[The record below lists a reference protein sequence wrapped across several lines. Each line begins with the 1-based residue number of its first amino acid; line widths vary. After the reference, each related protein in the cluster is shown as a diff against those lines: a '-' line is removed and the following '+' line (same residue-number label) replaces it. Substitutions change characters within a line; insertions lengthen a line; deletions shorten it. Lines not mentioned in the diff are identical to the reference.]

1 MSTTPHLGPRT
12 REEWTQ
18 ALDSLP
24 EHPAKIPVF
33 FFGHGSPMLAMPDNG
48 RSSGFGEAT
57 MKYNG
62 PNGPNARFL
71 KDFGP
76 ALLKKYSPK
85 AIVVFSAHWD
95 TRGERLGSYPK
106 LDVDV
111 NMKLTHLQ
119 YSVGLRG

>member
-1 MSTTPHLGPRT
+1 
-12 REEWTQ
+12 
-18 ALDSLP
+18 
-24 EHPAKIPVF
+24 
-33 FFGHGSPMLAMPDNG
+33 MLAMPDTG